1 MPFRIALS
9 GLNAASTDLQVIG
22 NNVANASTTGF
33 KQSRTEFADI
43 YALSNLGTAS
53 DAVGSGVKVA
63 SVAQQFS
70 QGNTE
75 FTNNA
80 LDLAISGQGFFRLD
94 DNGTIVY
101 SRAGAFG
108 VDNDGFIVNS
118 SDQQLTGYMVDDV
131 GNITGA
137 QGSIQLRTDDLS
149 PRATTSV
156 DLGLNLDADAE
167 VPAAAVTTSAI
178 QFTGAGILDTDD
190 ASYTTAA
197 FSIFDNYGNE
207 VNNATLL
214 FTPAGGADW
223 DVELLVGGAPTQPA
237 TTAAGVGIGTD
248 VATLNWDPDGAANQP
263 TVPITID
270 TTGLVSQAGGGGTSD
285 VIALADGSAQ
295 RGFSVTDATSYNRST
310 SLTVFDSLGASHLAS
325 FYYRKTEVPGEWESY
340 TFINGTQI
348 PGAQANGSDLL
359 NFSTGGELLSINGV
373 PAPPSSIST
382 SAYNPGGGA
391 ASMSLTLD
399 YSGLTQYGGG
409 FNVNEL
415 SQDGF
420 TTGRLSGIDIDD
432 TGMVLARFSN
442 GQTRVEAQVTL
453 ANFRN
458 PQGLRPLG
466 DTSWAESF
474 DSGAPL
480 VGAPGSSSLGLVQS
494 GSLEGSNVDL
504 TEQLV
509 NMITAQRNF
518 QANSQVISTADTITQ
533 TIINIR

>member
-9 GLNAASTDLQVIG
+9 GLNAASTDLRVIG

-33 KQSRTEFADI
+33 KQSRSEFSDI
-43 YALSNLGTAS
+43 YATSNLGTAS

-63 SVAQQFS
+63 NVAQQFS

-94 DNGTIVY
+94 DNGTIMY

-108 VDNDGFIVNS
+108 VDNNGFIVNS
-118 SDQQLTGYMVDDV
+118 SDQKLTGYMVDDL
-131 GNITGA
+131 GNVTGA

-156 DLGLNLDADAE
+156 DLGLNLNADAE
-167 VPAAAVTTSAI
+167 VPAAAVTTSSI
-178 QFTGAGILDTDD
+178 QFGGAILDTND
-190 ASYTTAA
+190 SPYTTGA

-207 VNNATLL
+207 EAATLR
-214 FTPAGGADW
+214 FTSTAGTNW
-223 DVELLVGGAPTQPA
+223 DVELLVGGQPA
-237 TTAAGVGIGTD
+237 ATATGVDIGTD
-248 VATLNWDPDGAANQP
+248 VATLSWDPDGAASQP
-263 TVPITID
+263 AVPITFD
-270 TTGLVSQAGGGGTSD
+270 TTGLTSQAVGGNTSD
-285 VIALADGSAQ
+285 ITALADGAAQ
-295 RGFSVTDATSYNRST
+295 RVFSVTDATSYNRST
-310 SLTVFDSLGASHLAS
+310 SLTVFDSLGASQLAS
-325 FYYRKTEVPGEWESY
+325 FYYRKTDTPGEWESY

-373 PAPPSSIST
+373 PAPPSSIT
-382 SAYNPGGGA
+382 TAAYEPGGGA

-399 YSGLTQYGGG
+399 YAGLTQYGGG

-442 GQTRVEAQVTL
+442 GQTRVEAQVVL

-458 PQGLRPLG
+458 PQGLRSLG
-466 DTSWAESF
+466 DTTWAESF

-494 GSLEGSNVDL
+494 GALEGSNVDL

>member
-1 MPFRIALS
+1 MPFRTALS
-9 GLNAASTDLQVIG
+9 GLNAASKDLQVIG

-33 KQSRTEFADI
+33 KKSRTEFADI
-43 YALSNLGTAS
+43 YASSNLGTAS

-94 DNGTIVY
+94 DNGSIMY

-118 SDQQLTGYMVDDV
+118 SDQKLTGYMVDDL
-131 GNITGA
+131 GNVTGA

-149 PRATTSV
+149 PRATSSV
-156 DLGLNLDADAE
+156 DLGLNLNADAE
-167 VPAAAVTTSAI
+167 VSGASMASSDI
-178 QFTGAGILDTDD
+178 QFGGAILDTSD
-190 ASYTTAA
+190 SPYTTAP
-197 FSIFDNYGNE
+197 FSIFDSYGNE
-207 VNNATLL
+207 VNNAALE
-214 FTPAGGADW
+214 FTSTGGTSW
-223 DVELLVGGAPTQPA
+223 DVELLVGGVATVPA
-237 TTAAGVGIGTD
+237 TTATGVDVGTD
-248 VATLNWDPDGAANQP
+248 VTTLNWDPDGAAGQP
-263 TVPITID
+263 FVPITID
-270 TTGLVSQAGGGGTSD
+270 TTGLISQAVGVGASD
-285 VIALADGSAQ
+285 VTALANGAVQ
-295 RGFSVTDATSYNRST
+295 RDFSVTDAESYNRST
-310 SLTVFDSLGASHLAS
+310 SLTVFDSLGASQLAS
-325 FYYRKTEVPGEWESY
+325 FYYRKTAVPGEWESY
-340 TFINGTQI
+340 TYIGGTQI
-348 PGAQANGSDLL
+348 PGGQANGSDLL
-359 NFSTGGELLSINGV
+359 NFSTGGQLLSINGV
-373 PAPPSSIST
+373 PAPPSSITTAPYS
-382 SAYNPGGGA
+382 PGGGA
-391 ASMSLTLD
+391 ADMTLELD
-399 YSGLTQYGGG
+399 YAGLTQYGGG
-409 FNVNEL
+409 FNVNDL

-442 GQTRVEAQVTL
+442 GQTRVEAQVAL

-474 DSGAPL
+474 DSGTPL

-494 GSLEGSNVDL
+494 GALEGSNVDL

>member
-9 GLNAASTDLQVIG
+9 GLNAASTDLSVIG
-22 NNVANASTTGF
+22 NNVANVSTTGF

-43 YALSNLGTAS
+43 YATSNLGTAS

-75 FTNNA
+75 FTNNS

-94 DNGTIVY
+94 DNGTIMY

-108 VDNDGFIVNS
+108 VDNNGFIVNS
-118 SDQQLTGYMVDDV
+118 SDQKLTGYMVDDV
-131 GNITGA
+131 GNVTGE
-137 QGSIQLRTDDLS
+137 QSSIKLRTDDLS

-156 DLGLNLDADAE
+156 DLGLNLNADAD
-167 VPAAAVTTSAI
+167 VPAAPVASSAI
-178 QFTGAGILDTDD
+178 QFGGATLDTNDSPYRTGD
-190 ASYTTAA
+190 
-197 FSIFDNYGNE
+197 FSIFDSYGNE
-207 VNNATLL
+207 VNNATLE
-214 FTPAGGADW
+214 FTSAGGTNW
-223 DVELLVGGAPTQPA
+223 DVELLVGGAPTVPA
-237 TTAAGVGIGTD
+237 TVTNGVDVGTD
-248 VATLNWDPDGAANQP
+248 VATLNWDPDGAAGQP
-263 TVPITID
+263 SVPITFD
-270 TTGLVSQAGGGGTSD
+270 TSGLTSQTVAANASD
-285 VIALADGSAQ
+285 VTALADGAVQ

-310 SLTVFDSLGASHLAS
+310 SLTVFDSLGASQLAS
-325 FYYRKTEVPGEWESY
+325 FYYRKTAVPGEWESY

-348 PGAQANGSDLL
+348 TGAQANGSDLL
-359 NFSTGGELLSINGV
+359 NFSTGGKLLSINGV

-382 SAYNPGGGA
+382 AAYNPGGGA
-391 ASMSLTLD
+391 ASMSLELD

-442 GQTRVEAQVTL
+442 GQTRVEAQVAL

-474 DSGAPL
+474 DSGTPL

-494 GSLEGSNVDL
+494 GALEGSNVDL

-518 QANSQVISTADTITQ
+518 QANSQVISTADKITQ
-533 TIINIR
+533 TIINMR

>member
-9 GLNAASTDLQVIG
+9 GLNAASTDLRVIG

-33 KQSRTEFADI
+33 KQSRTEFSDI
-43 YALSNLGTAS
+43 YATSNLGTAS
-53 DAVGSGVKVA
+53 DAVGSGVKV
-63 SVAQQFS
+63 SNVAQQFS

-94 DNGTIVY
+94 DNGTIMY

-118 SDQQLTGYMVDDV
+118 SDQKLTGYMVDDI
-131 GNITGA
+131 GNVTGA

-156 DLGLNLDADAE
+156 DLGLNLNADAE
-167 VPAAAVTTSAI
+167 VPGAAVTSSAI
-178 QFTGAGILDTDD
+178 QFGGAILDTND
-190 ASYTTAA
+190 SPYTTGD
-197 FSIFDNYGNE
+197 FSIFDSYGNE
-207 VNNATLL
+207 VNDATLQ
-214 FTPAGGADW
+214 FTPVGGTNW
-223 DVELLVGGAPTQPA
+223 DVELLVGGAQTLPPTIA
-237 TTAAGVGIGTD
+237 TGVNVGTD
-248 VATLNWDPDGAANQP
+248 VATLSWDPDGAANQP
-263 TVPITID
+263 AIPITID
-270 TTGLVSQAGGGGTSD
+270 TTGLISQTVGAGASD
-285 VIALADGSAQ
+285 ITALSDGAVQ
-295 RGFSVTDATSYNRST
+295 REFSVTDATSYNRST
-310 SLTVFDSLGASHLAS
+310 SLTVFDSLGASQLAS

-348 PGAQANGSDLL
+348 PGAQANGSDLI
-359 NFSTGGELLSINGV
+359 NFSTGGKLLSINGV

-382 SAYNPGGGA
+382 ADYSPGGGA
-391 ASMSLTLD
+391 ESMSLTLD
-399 YSGLTQYGGG
+399 YARLTQYGGG

-442 GQTRVEAQVTL
+442 GQTRVEAQVAL

-458 PQGLRPLG
+458 PQGLRSLG

-480 VGAPGSSSLGLVQS
+480 VGSPGSSSLGLVQS
-494 GSLEGSNVDL
+494 GALEGSNVDL